1 MILHEKFDLDNSS
14 APYFSS
20 QIDFLICGYRDVSTP
35 DDRANHVKSL
45 IIHSGDTYYFN
56 TDENANSLS
65 YYIIDKDNNTIDQQ
79 DGLNLIPDLRK
90 MLIENNAQQANI
102 CIDITY
108 LKQPI
113 LFLLIKLLTSEIKP
127 KKLFAAYTAPKEYKK
142 INHINPGEEE
152 YELYDRIVGCNY
164 SLPGFAKIN
173 RNDNELLV
181 ASFGFE
187 RQRLLSLYENVEP
200 KGGLIP
206 ILSFPPVVPGW
217 NLTALHMNYKVLS
230 DAGSEGR
237 IMHCDAAC
245 PFELYNILNEIHK
258 TYADEYEILLA
269 PLGTRPH
276 SLGCALYASLN
287 PYQCHLI
294 YDFPIEK
301 TFRSNGVMKSYM
313 YHLSNY
319 IK

>member
-1 MILHEKFDLDNSS
+1 MILHEKFDLNNDSS
-14 APYFSS
+14 VYFSS
-20 QIDFLICGYRDVSTP
+20 QIDFLICGYRDTTIE
-35 DDRANHVKSL
+35 DDRANYVRSL
-45 IIHSGDTYYFN
+45 IKHKGDTYYFN
-56 TDENANSLS
+56 TDDDANELS
-65 YYIIDKDNNTIDQQ
+65 FHIVDKEDNVIDQQ

-90 MLIENNAQQANI
+90 ILNDNNANQANI

-113 LFLLIKLLTSEIKP
+113 LFLLIKLLVSEIKP

-142 INHINPGEEE
+142 VNHINVGEEE

-181 ASFGFE
+181 APFGFE

-206 ILSFPPVVPGW
+206 IMGYPPVIPGW
-217 NLTALHMNYKVLS
+217 NLTSLYMNYNVLLAS
-230 DAGSEGR
+230 SSEGKV
-237 IMHCDAAC
+237 MHCDACC
-245 PFELYNILNEIHK
+245 PFELYEVLETIYNNNL
-258 TYADEYEILLA
+258 DEYKILLA

-276 SLGCALYASLN
+276 SLGCALFASLN
-287 PYQCHLI
+287 PQQCHLI

-301 TFRSNGVMKSYM
+301 AFRSTGVLKSFI

>member
-1 MILHEKFDLDNSS
+1 MILHEKFDLDNNSS
-14 APYFSS
+14 EYFSS
-20 QIDFLICGYRDVSTP
+20 QIDFLICGFRSDIEA
-35 DDRANHVKSL
+35 DDRAKHVPTLINHN
-45 IIHSGDTYYFN
+45 GDTYFFN
-56 TDENANSLS
+56 TDENANDLS
-65 YYIIDKDNNTIDQQ
+65 YVIKDKEGTIIDKQEN
-79 DGLNLIPDLRK
+79 LSLIPDLRK
-90 MLIENNAQQANI
+90 ILKDNNANQASI
-102 CIDITY
+102 CIDITS

-113 LFLLIKLLTSEIKP
+113 LFLLIKLLLSEIKP
-127 KKLFAAYTAPKEYKK
+127 KRLFAAYTAPKEYKK
-142 INHINPGEEE
+142 VNHINVGEEE

-181 ASFGFE
+181 TPFGFE

-206 ILSFPPVVPGW
+206 ILGYPPVIPGW
-217 NLTALHMNYKVLS
+217 NLTALYMNYNVLS
-230 DAGSEGR
+230 DSSSEGR
-237 IMHCDAAC
+237 IEHCDAAC
-245 PFELYNILNEIHK
+245 PFELYEILTKIYNN
-258 TYADEYEILLA
+258 YADDYKILIA

-276 SLGCALYASLN
+276 SLGCVLFASLHQQ
-287 PYQCHLI
+287 QCHLI

-301 TFRSNGVMKSYM
+301 AFRSMGVLKSYI